1 MLDGK
6 EPFIKKPMM
15 DNYDIL
21 RMRETSEMMI
31 KSARCDRVPLSP
43 PGGKKCLMNCQRGN
57 EINDTH
63 QEHISVNCPLLSTRR
78 EEV

>member
-1 MLDGK
+1 MLERK

-31 KSARCDRVPLSP
+31 KSARCDRVPPLTSRRQEMFDELSER
-43 PGGKKCLMNCQRGN
+43 K
-57 EINDTH
+57 
-63 QEHISVNCPLLSTRR
+63 
-78 EEV
+78 